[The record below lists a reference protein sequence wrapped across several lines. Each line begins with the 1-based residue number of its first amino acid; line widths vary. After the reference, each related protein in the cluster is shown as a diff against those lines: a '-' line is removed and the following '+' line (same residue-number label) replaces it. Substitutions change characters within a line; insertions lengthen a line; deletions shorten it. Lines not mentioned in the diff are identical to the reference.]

1 MKLKHN
7 DPFPSTCLNTG
18 STETIRNHTSGLTA
32 SVLQNE
38 PEVASSLA
46 VFSSYAIGQNILVFF
61 IPITLSSFQYLCHW
75 AEYISLLHYHY
86 PTPQIGVPSKETNY
100 CRARDMLQ
108 VLCFKITDSSN
119 LTFRALH
126 GYTSVAQSCPTP
138 FDAMDCSKPASLS
151 ITNSQSSLRL
161 MPVQSVTP
169 SSHLILCRPL
179 LLLPSIFP
187 RIRVFSNESALR
199 IR

>member
-32 SVLQNE
+32 TVLQNE
-38 PEVASSLA
+38 TELASSLA
-46 VFSSYAIGQNILVFF
+46 VFQFLY
-61 IPITLSSFQYLCHW
+61 HW
-75 AEYISLLHYHY
+75 TEYISLS
-86 PTPQIGVPSKETNY
+86 SKETND
-100 CRARDMLQ
+100 CRARDMFQ

-119 LTFRALH
+119 LTFRAL
-126 GYTSVAQSCPTP
+126 TFIAQSLSRVRLLLTP
-138 FDAMDCSKPASLS
+138 WTAASQASLS
-151 ITNSQSSLRL
+151 ITNSRSSLQL

-169 SSHLILCRPL
+169 SSHLILCRP